1 MSDAETVLD
10 TEITKSVDNSLT
22 RKLKDIAAGFVGG
35 ATQVLIG
42 QPADLVKIRL
52 QTTSATSSFQVIKN
66 VIKNEGILAFYKGTL
81 PPLFGVGVCV
91 SLQFYGFHET
101 KRQILQ
107 YTGQQIGR
115 ASCRE
120 RV

>member
-1 MSDAETVLD
+1 MSNAETVLD

-52 QTTSATSSFQVIKN
+52 QTTSATSSFQVIKMLSRMKEFWLSTKGPCLHYLGLVSVCPFN
-66 VIKNEGILAFYKGTL
+66 STDSMRQNDKFYNTQ
-81 PPLFGVGVCV
+81 V
-91 SLQFYGFHET
+91 SQ
-101 KRQILQ
+101 
-107 YTGQQIGR
+107 
-115 ASCRE
+115 A
-120 RV
+120 

>member
-1 MSDAETVLD
+1 MSNAETVLD

-81 PPLFGVGVCV
+81 PPLFGVGVWCV
-91 SLQFYGFHET
+91 PS
-101 KRQILQ
+101 ILR
-107 YTGQQIGR
+107 IP
-115 ASCRE
+115 
-120 RV
+120 

>member
-1 MSDAETVLD
+1 MSNAETVLD

-52 QTTSATSSFQVIKN
+52 QTTSATSSFQVIKMLSRMKEFWLSTKDLASIIWGWCLC
-66 VIKNEGILAFYKGTL
+66 VPSILRI
-81 PPLFGVGVCV
+81 P
-91 SLQFYGFHET
+91 
-101 KRQILQ
+101 
-107 YTGQQIGR
+107 
-115 ASCRE
+115 
-120 RV
+120 

>member
-66 VIKNEGILAFYKGTL
+66 VIKNEGILAFYKGTCL
-81 PPLFGVGVCV
+81 HYLGLVSVCPFNSTDSMRQNDKFYNTQV
-91 SLQFYGFHET
+91 SQ
-101 KRQILQ
+101 
-107 YTGQQIGR
+107 
-115 ASCRE
+115 A
-120 RV
+120 